1 MSFVESGHVVRLL
14 LLRCVAMNGL

>member
-14 LLRCVAMNGL
+14 LRCVAMNGL